1 MNRARYVPFERNR
14 YFYGKLLTVRD
25 FMSEQVYN
33 SDKHRLSNRL
43 LFGSGVVSGLQ
54 VVAVDD
60 KSISMETGVAL
71 DKLGREIVV
80 ASPVTVKLSNVDG
93 FSNNDYA
100 KNVYLCITYD
110 EKGKEPVHTVAGGV
124 SGGEEVS
131 EHNRILES
139 YRIYITEAPPKPEQ
153 LEYDNLIES
162 TWSWYDDGQV
172 RVTQTVPR
180 YVEFGQTFEMKLIIE
195 KTLQTPPISF
205 EYAPELE
212 HAFIT
217 EGAIDG
223 KIIFSEPMDGGATR
237 YEKVVKLQ
245 AKEAELTE
253 QRSKISLASV
263 SGSAKLTIG
272 ERLLY
277 DLSQPKQSIDISIES
292 VADRILG
299 AYYAR
304 PLDQAME
311 APSDPCIYI
320 AQINLLQ
327 MGASYVID
335 KVIQQPFH
343 DYVVNPTLLYKLLLA
358 SKFTADKSE
367 HKDTEHSAEPLEV
380 IEEKVSTFPS
390 IEEDFERLMPQP
402 LEEEQEQQV
411 ITGIVSISIEPEKKK
426 KWYHRKQRRF
436 VSEEIE
442 HGFPTD
448 VPVLLTLAL
457 SDEDGQSQIPVP
469 EMWKRSDTI
478 VSGDHDVFKGSE
490 YESSFPK
497 VSIAHI
503 QYPSKGSF
511 RIGVMLH
518 QKTERLRLRVRWW
531 AVKAVE
537 EGAAELAAEAI
548 EQGLERAASSQA

>member
-124 SGGEEVS
+124 GSGEEVS

-139 YRIYITEAPPKPEQ
+139 YRIYVTEQPPKPEH
-153 LEYDNLIES
+153 LEYDHLIED
-162 TWSWYDDGQV
+162 TWIWYDDGQV
-172 RVTQTVPR
+172 RITQTVPR
-180 YVEFGQTFEMKLIIE
+180 YVEFAQAFEIKLVIE

-205 EYAPELE
+205 QYELDLE
-212 HAFIT
+212 HAVIT

-223 KIIFSEPMDGGATR
+223 KIIFNEPMDGNATR
-237 YEKVVKLQ
+237 YEKIIRLQ
-245 AKEAELTE
+245 AKEAELNE
-253 QRSKISLASV
+253 QQSKISLAAV
-263 SGSAKLTIG
+263 SSSAKLTIG

-277 DLSQPKQSIDISIES
+277 DLSQPKQSIDISIET

-343 DYVVNPTLLYKLLLA
+343 DYVINPTLLYKMLLA
-358 SKFTADKSE
+358 SNFT
-367 HKDTEHSAEPLEV
+367 TNTQLEAV
-380 IEEKVSTFPS
+380 GSVPEEIENVEKGPIAFPT

-402 LEEEQEQQV
+402 SEEEQEQQV
-411 ITGIVSISIEPEKKK
+411 ITGIVAISIEPEKKK
-426 KWYHRKQRRF
+426 KWYHRKQKRF
-436 VSEEIE
+436 ISEEIM

-448 VPVLLTLAL
+448 VPVMLTLAV

-478 VSGDHDVFKGSE
+478 IVGDNDVFKGSE
-490 YESSFPK
+490 YELGFPK
-497 VSIAHI
+497 VSLAHI
-503 QYPSKGSF
+503 QYPSKASF
-511 RIGVMLH
+511 RIGIKVH
-518 QKTERLRLRVRWW
+518 QKTERLQLRIRWW

-537 EGAAELAAEAI
+537 EGAADLATEII
-548 EQGLERAASSQA
+548 EQGQQRAATSQA

>member
-1 MNRARYVPFERNR
+1 MNKSRYVPFERNR

-25 FMSEQVYN
+25 FMSEQTYN

-80 ASPVTVKLSNVDG
+80 ASPVTIKLSNVDG
-93 FSNNDYA
+93 FTNNDYA
-100 KNVYLCITYD
+100 KNVYLCIAYD
-110 EKGKEPVHTVAGGV
+110 EKGKEPVHTVGGGV
-124 SGGEEVS
+124 GASEEVS

-139 YRIYITEAPPKPEQ
+139 YRIYITEQAPKPQQ
-153 LEYDNLIES
+153 LEYDYLIED

-172 RVTQTVPR
+172 RIYQQLPR
-180 YVEFGQTFEMKLIIE
+180 YVEYGQSFELKLVIE
-195 KTLQTPPISF
+195 KTLQTPPVSF
-205 EYAPELE
+205 QYELELE
-212 HAFIT
+212 HADI
-217 EGAIDG
+217 IDG
-223 KIIFSEPMDGGATR
+223 LVDGKVVFSEPTDANGTR
-237 YEKVVKLQ
+237 YEKIITLRAHPANGDEKNKQIQL
-245 AKEAELTE
+245 
-253 QRSKISLASV
+253 SSV
-263 SGSAKLTIG
+263 SSSAKLVIG

-277 DLSQPKQSIDISIES
+277 ELSQPKQTVQISRES
-292 VADRILG
+292 VAERILH

-343 DYVVNPTLLYKLLLA
+343 DYVVNPTLLYKMLLA
-358 SKFTADKSE
+358 SNLSAHEHVEQTVQEESVKSE
-367 HKDTEHSAEPLEV
+367 EQIIPFPT
-380 IEEKVSTFPS
+380 IEEEFARLIPPQ
-390 IEEDFERLMPQP
+390 IEE
-402 LEEEQEQQV
+402 LEEQQV
-411 ITGIVSISIEPEKKK
+411 ITGIAEISIEAPKKL

-436 VSEEIE
+436 ISEEIE
-442 HGFPTD
+442 HGFD
-448 VPVLLTLAL
+448 VGLPVLLTLAL
-457 SDEDGQSQIPVP
+457 SDEDGQSNIPVP

-478 VSGDHDVFKGSE
+478 VVGDKDVFKGSE
-490 YESSFPK
+490 YELDFPK
-497 VSIAHI
+497 VSLAHI

-511 RIGVMLH
+511 RIGVKVN

-537 EGAAELAAEAI
+537 EEAAGLAAEAI
-548 EQGLERAASSQA
+548 EQSHNSAATGQA

>member
-25 FMSEQVYN
+25 FMSEQTYN

-80 ASPVTVKLSNVDG
+80 ASPVTIKLSNVDG
-93 FSNNDYA
+93 FTNNDYA
-100 KNVYLCITYD
+100 KNVYLCIAYD

-124 SGGEEVS
+124 GASEEVS

-139 YRIYITEAPPKPEQ
+139 YRIFVTEQAPKPQ
-153 LEYDNLIES
+153 QFEYDYLIQD

-172 RVTQTVPR
+172 RIYQQLPR
-180 YVEFGQTFEMKLIIE
+180 YVEYGQTFELKLVIE
-195 KTLQTPPISF
+195 KTLQTSPISF
-205 EYAPELE
+205 QYELELE
-212 HAFIT
+212 HADV
-217 EGAIDG
+217 IDG
-223 KIIFSEPMDGGATR
+223 LVDDKVVFSEPTEANSTR
-237 YEKVVKLQ
+237 YEKIITLR
-245 AKEAELTE
+245 AHEADGDEKSKHIQLT
-253 QRSKISLASV
+253 SV
-263 SGSAKLTIG
+263 SGSSKLVIG

-277 DLSQPKQSIDISIES
+277 ELSQPKQTVQISKES
-292 VADRILG
+292 AADRILH
-299 AYYAR
+299 AYFAR

-343 DYVVNPTLLYKLLLA
+343 DYVVNPTLLYKMLLA
-358 SKFTADKSE
+358 SNLSTTIHSKPVEQEEISE
-367 HKDTEHSAEPLEV
+367 VDNHIIPFPT
-380 IEEKVSTFPS
+380 IEEEFARLLPPQ
-390 IEEDFERLMPQP
+390 IEEID
-402 LEEEQEQQV
+402 EQQV
-411 ITGIVSISIEPEKKK
+411 ITGVVEISIEPEKKL

-436 VSEEIE
+436 ISEEIE
-442 HGFPTD
+442 HGFD
-448 VPVLLTLAL
+448 AQLPVLLTLAL
-457 SDEDGQSQIPVP
+457 SDEDGQSNIPVP

-478 VSGDHDVFKGSE
+478 VVGDKDVFKGSE
-490 YESSFPK
+490 YELNFPK
-497 VSIAHI
+497 VSLAHI

-511 RIGVMLH
+511 RIGVKVH

-537 EGAAELAAEAI
+537 EEAVGLAAEAI
-548 EQGLERAASSQA
+548 EQSHNRAATSKA